1 MSAAFQPPRA
11 AEALIDVVPYEEKYR
26 QLWDDFVAQ
35 SNQGTLF
42 HTRAF
47 LAYHPP
53 DRFTDASLLFFKRAE
68 LLAVFPAA
76 NLRVEATELLRSHPG
91 ASFGGLVTTLDMTM
105 RELEHLIGQ
114 LLAYSRSQK
123 YSAIELTLPPYI
135 YFSQASQK
143 LEFLLYRAGFRYHQR
158 ELTHFLDLRSFN
170 QNFSENFSAEFN
182 RKIRRARQLGVTVR
196 ECDDFTLFY
205 HILEKNLQDKHKT
218 SPVHTLKELF
228 DLKQRLPE
236 RVRLFAAYVQDKMIA
251 GILLFICNA
260 QAALAFYIS
269 QLAEYQQYRP
279 VNLLC
284 YETAQWCAEQELA
297 YFDFGTSTLRGEIN
311 WGLVDFRQAAG
322 AQAAFRDRMRL
333 DL

>member
-11 AEALIDVVPYEEKYR
+11 AEALIDVVPYEEKHR

-76 NLRVEATELLRSHPG
+76 NLRVEAAALLRSHPG
-91 ASFGGLVTTLDMTM
+91 ASFGGLVTLSKTALRD
-105 RELEHLIGQ
+105 LENIINH
-114 LLAYSRSQK
+114 LLAYSRNRR
-123 YSAIELTLPPYI
+123 YAAIELTLPPHI
-135 YFSQASQK
+135 YFSHASQE

-196 ECDDFTLFY
+196 ECDDFSLFY
-205 HILEKNLQDKHKT
+205 HILEKNLQNKHKT
-218 SPVHTLKELF
+218 SPVHTLEELL
-228 DLKQRLPE
+228 DLRQRLPE
-236 RVRLFAAYVQDKMIA
+236 RVRLFAAYVHDKMVA

-260 QAALAFYIS
+260 RAALAFYIS

-284 YETAQWCAEQELA
+284 YETAQWCAGQELV

-333 DL
+333 EF

>member
-1 MSAAFQPPRA
+1 MSEAFQTPHT
-11 AEALIDVVPYEEKYR
+11 AEALFNVVHYEEKYR
-26 QLWDDFVAQ
+26 QIWDDFVAQ
-35 SNQGTLF
+35 SKQGTLF

-53 DRFTDASLLFFKRAE
+53 SRFTDASLLFFKKE
-68 LLAVFPAA
+68 KLLAAFPAA
-76 NLRVEATELLRSHPG
+76 SLHVDAAKLLRSHPG
-91 ASFGGLVTTLDMTM
+91 ASFGGLVTMPEITLRD
-105 RELEHLIGQ
+105 LENIVNH
-114 LLAYSRSQK
+114 LLADSRSRR
-123 YSAIELTLPPYI
+123 YTAIELTLPPHI
-135 YFSQASQK
+135 YSSQASQE
-143 LEFLLYRAGFRYHQR
+143 LEFMLYRAGFRHQQR
-158 ELTHFLDLRSFN
+158 ELSHFLDLRSFN
-170 QNFSENFSAEFN
+170 RKFSENFSAEFN

-196 ECDDFTLFY
+196 ECDDLLQFY
-205 HILEKNLQDKHKT
+205 HIIEKNLQDKHKT

-269 QLAEYQQYRP
+269 QLAEYQQYRS

-284 YETAQWCAEQELA
+284 YETAQWCAGQGLA

-333 DL
+333 EF

>member
-1 MSAAFQPPRA
+1 
-11 AEALIDVVPYEEKYR
+11 
-26 QLWDDFVAQ
+26 
-35 SNQGTLF
+35 
-42 HTRAF
+42 
-47 LAYHPP
+47 
-53 DRFTDASLLFFKRAE
+53 
-68 LLAVFPAA
+68 
-76 NLRVEATELLRSHPG
+76 
-91 ASFGGLVTTLDMTM
+91 
-105 RELEHLIGQ
+105 
-114 LLAYSRSQK
+114 
-123 YSAIELTLPPYI
+123 
-135 YFSQASQK
+135 
-143 LEFLLYRAGFRYHQR
+143 
-158 ELTHFLDLRSFN
+158 
-170 QNFSENFSAEFN
+170 
-182 RKIRRARQLGVTVR
+182 
-196 ECDDFTLFY
+196 
-205 HILEKNLQDKHKT
+205 NLQDKHKT

-236 RVRLFAAYVQDKMIA
+236 RVRLFAAYVQDKMIG